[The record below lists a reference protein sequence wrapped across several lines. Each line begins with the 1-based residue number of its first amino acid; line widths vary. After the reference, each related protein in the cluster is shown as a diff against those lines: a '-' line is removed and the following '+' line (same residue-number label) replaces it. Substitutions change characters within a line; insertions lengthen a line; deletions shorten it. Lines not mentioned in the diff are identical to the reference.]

1 MNRLSLAEAHAMIE
15 GLTEAQKEKL
25 LVFLEKIIRERR
37 NCNGDN
43 AEEKGEAENESH

>member
-25 LVFLEKIIRERR
+25 LMFLEKQQELRFMV
-37 NCNGDN
+37 
-43 AEEKGEAENESH
+43 S